1 MILKFIKEKRKIFI
15 SLLFSYLTI
24 ILVSLIISAVAYIQS
39 VRVIQTEINKAN
51 HAMLK
56 QLQDTIDNKLND
68 IDKIINTI
76 VLDKNVI
83 AQCNLVEPIQP
94 AYRLSM
100 LQVIS
105 TIGTSKVTNSYIKD
119 VFIYVPKRDL
129 IVSDKGTSSGMEYFN
144 SYYPNE
150 VHDEE
155 AWIKFL
161 KQLHKRDFY
170 PMSSRNT
177 EYPNLGGVVLL
188 QSIPSYGVEESNAT
202 LGIILDRAFLENSL
216 SNLNKGLGGNSII
229 INSRNEVVASLNN
242 QSDLNVPDLNL
253 IGNQGSLKLKLGS
266 SKVDLTFIKSANVDW
281 SYINI
286 VPRSFFS
293 KQAKD
298 VITVMLVC
306 TFLCLIGGT
315 FVALLFARKNYNPI
329 DNIMMMFSRIGKIK
343 YDHSLNEFKLIEKS
357 MLSIIDENQSITST
371 WEQHK
376 ETLKDNF
383 LNRLVKGY
391 IKSSLPLDDRYS
403 TYGID
408 LNGDHF
414 VVIGFYLEDVGKIHF
429 SENDESDDKS
439 IELAQFIVRNIMEE
453 LVGKHFNC
461 VFFEVDK
468 SIVCIANIDKSSE
481 DTDFIQNEIISGKN
495 LIFDKY
501 GILLTASISN
511 VHSTI
516 SGIPEAYKE
525 CLEAAE
531 YKIVV
536 GDNNI
541 ILYSDIYPP
550 DRINFTNTYP
560 IEVQQ
565 QFINSIRAGDFAHAK
580 QVMQHVFDQNFAN
593 PNISLDMAR
602 CLMFAIVNTMI
613 NAFNDRG
620 LIYDSKFIESLNPF
634 RKLIECKTIFKMQ
647 KQMTDILLKIEQ
659 AYNEK
664 NKVVNSSKSM
674 EIIAYIERQYSDS
687 SLSVASIAS
696 EFGLTPVYMSRFFK
710 SQTGEGVLSTIN
722 KTRLEKAKAYLLD
735 DELSIKNIAELTGFL
750 NSNMFIRTFKKNEGV
765 TPGKYRELNNV
776 LDRS

>member
-15 SLLFSYLTI
+15 SLLLSYLTI

-68 IDKIINTI
+68 IDKIMNTI

-105 TIGTSKVTNSYIKD
+105 TIGISKVTNSYIKD
-119 VFIYVPKRDL
+119 VFIYIPKRDL

-150 VHDEE
+150 VHDND
-155 AWIKFL
+155 AWINFL
-161 KQLHKRDFY
+161 KKLHNRDFY
-170 PMSSRNT
+170 PMSARNT

-202 LGIILDRAFLENSL
+202 LGIILDHTFLEQSL
-216 SNLNKGLGGNSII
+216 SNFNKGLGGNSII
-229 INSRNEVVASLNN
+229 INSRNDVVTALSN
-242 QSDLNVPDLNL
+242 QSDLNIPALNL

-266 SKVDLTFIKSANVDW
+266 SKVELTYIKSANVDW

-286 VPRSFFS
+286 VPRSVFS

-298 VITVMLVC
+298 VIKVMVLC

-315 FVALLFARKNYNPI
+315 FVALIFARKNYNPI
-329 DNIMMMFSRIGKIK
+329 DNIMIMFSKKGKIN
-343 YDHSLNEFKLIEKS
+343 YDHRLNEFKLIEKS
-357 MLSIIDENQSITST
+357 MLSIIDENESMTNT

-391 IKSSLPLDDRYS
+391 IKSSLPLDDKYS

-468 SIVCIANIDKSSE
+468 SIVCIANIDKASE
-481 DTDFIQNEIISGKN
+481 DTVFIQNEIISGKN

-541 ILYSDIYPP
+541 ILYSDIYSP
-550 DRINFTNTYP
+550 DRMHFTNTYP

-613 NAFNDRG
+613 NAFNDIG
-620 LIYDSKFIESLNPF
+620 LIYDSKFIENLNPF
-634 RKLIECKTIFKMQ
+634 RKLIECKTIFKME

-664 NKVVNSSKSM
+664 NKLVNSIKSK
-674 EIIAYIERQYSDS
+674 EIVAYIERHYSDH
-687 SLSVASIAS
+687 SLSVSSIAS
-696 EFGLTPVYMSRFFK
+696 EFGLTPVYISRFFK
-710 SQTGEGVLSTIN
+710 NQTGEGLLSTIN
-722 KTRLEKAKAYLLD
+722 KTRLEKAKGYLLD
-735 DELSIKNIAELTGFL
+735 DKLNIKDIAELTGFL
-750 NSNMFIRTFKKNEGV
+750 NSNMFIRTFKKHEGV

-776 LDRS
+776 LEQC